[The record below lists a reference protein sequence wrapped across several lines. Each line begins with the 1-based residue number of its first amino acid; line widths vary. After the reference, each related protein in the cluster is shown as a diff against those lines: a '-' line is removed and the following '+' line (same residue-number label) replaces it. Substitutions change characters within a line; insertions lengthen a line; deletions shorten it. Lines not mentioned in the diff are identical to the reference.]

1 MNPNME
7 LKLTREVEILQSID
21 KLSYLSRSQIQ
32 RLHGLGSNRN
42 ACRVL
47 ANMDDFLNSFRAEE
61 NVYYLN
67 KNGRE
72 RIGSKDIR
80 SKTLQYRHFLM
91 RNDLYIYL
99 KKPSIWENEYNID
112 INGVKIIPDVMYTK
126 KVLNEDR
133 YFFAEIDN
141 EQIIA
146 TNLNKLRKYKQLKD
160 TNVYQKQ
167 LGYFPTLSWVVKT
180 ERRKV
185 DLLKYGEGLK
195 QEIYLWSEIR

>member
-1 MNPNME
+1 M
-7 LKLTREVEILQSID
+7 EILQSID

-61 NVYYLN
+61 NIYYLN

-99 KKPSIWENEYNID
+99 NRPKLWRAERIID
-112 INGVKIIPDVMYTK
+112 VGGVKLIPDVMYTR
-126 KVLNEDR
+126 KVLDKDR

-146 TNLNKLRKYKQLKD
+146 TNLNKIRKYKQLKE
-160 TNVYQKQ
+160 TNAYQNKF
-167 LGYFPTLSWVVKT
+167 GYFPTLTWVVKT
-180 ERRKV
+180 ERRKA

-195 QEIYLWSEIR
+195 QEIYLWGEIR